1 MAKGFKHGAGGS
13 NPLNFKIVSY
23 ATEEE
28 LLAATPKENTIGI
41 VTTDTITSWIFSA
54 TEPTEPME
62 GMVWI
67 TTGATST
74 VAFNALKKNDIQ
86 VYPLSAKQYISGAW
100 VDKTA
105 KSWQSGEWVSWVTF
119 VFQNGA
125 FTNGGFG
132 KQLGDAT
139 SYVEI
144 RGGELYICANSPK
157 TTRFWT
163 ANKYDVTGKKE
174 LVFVVSQMINA
185 NPDGIGTWHFG
196 ISKTQND
203 DTFVAEVS
211 VTGKNDTAKKEYKVS
226 LPPDGGTYYVKV
238 TCVRTSYY
246 RDEAFIQE
254 IRLQ

>member
-1 MAKGFKHGAGGS
+1 MSIFNMVGCGGGS
-13 NPLNFKIVSY
+13 SLNYEVVDGTS
-23 ATEEE
+23 A
-28 LLAATPKENTIGI
+28 PSSPSVNTIWI
-41 VTTDTITSWIFSA
+41 NTSTAITSHIFSA
-54 TEPTEPME
+54 TQPTNPAS

-67 TTGATST
+67 IVGASST
-74 VAFNALKKNDIQ
+74 AAFSATEENPVM

-105 KSWQSGEWVSWVTF
+105 QSYQGGEWVGWVTF

-125 FTNGGFG
+125 FTNGGYG
-132 KQLGDAT
+132 KQLGD
-139 SYVEI
+139 SNCVVEI

-211 VTGKNDTAKKEYKVS
+211 VTGKNDNAKKEYKVS
-226 LPPDGGTYYVKV
+226 LPPDGGIYYVKV
-238 TCVRTSYY
+238 VCVRTKYY